1 MPRYDCCGAK
11 LLIRDAIM
19 DDFLTLCDSCYNS
32 SYTNCT
38 ECCYDSHRQ
47 ESIHPYHYKPDPV
60 FFGEGSRFFGVELEV
75 DEGGEEDDAA
85 EELLLI
91 TGDQMY
97 IKHDGSL
104 DEGFEMVTHPTV
116 TITCW

>member
-38 ECCYDSHRQ
+38 DCGRII
-47 ESIHPYHYKPDPV
+47 ES
-60 FFGEGSRFFGVELEV
+60 S
-75 DEGGEEDDAA
+75 DAIWIIRLA
-85 EELLLI
+85 GLPAA
-91 TGDQMY
+91 
-97 IKHDGSL
+97 
-104 DEGFEMVTHPTV
+104 VTKR
-116 TITCW
+116 